1 MLNCSIDI
9 MENIEELTTIDAT
22 DDKRLLD
29 LIDLARKG
37 IDFNSFISIV
47 GKSPFEL
54 DEWSRFLHLSG
65 RTIQRYKKEKKTFST
80 LQSEKILE
88 IAILYKKGNEIFGE
102 KEKFYSWLD
111 SRNVSLGGIKPREI
125 LDSTFGL
132 ELIKDELTR
141 IEHGVLA

>member
-1 MLNCSIDI
+1 

-47 GKSPFEL
+47 VKSPFEL

-102 KEKFYSWLD
+102 REKFYSWLD
-111 SRNVSLGGIKPREI
+111 SQNVSLGGIKPREI